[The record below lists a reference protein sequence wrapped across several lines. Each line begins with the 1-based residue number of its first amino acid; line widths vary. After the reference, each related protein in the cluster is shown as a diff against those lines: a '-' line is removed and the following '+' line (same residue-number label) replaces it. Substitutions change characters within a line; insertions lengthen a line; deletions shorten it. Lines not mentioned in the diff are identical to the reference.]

1 MSFPVKGGEDMS
13 KAKTWVVLLT
23 LSLASLQLQSVFA
36 FDNQVSRETLRGL
49 QGVRV
54 MAAPLKWVVEQKGL
68 TTDQLQ
74 QDTELKLRLAGIKV
88 PSEESPELPGR
99 PLLYLN
105 ATILRYGSLERY
117 IFNIKLELNQEVA
130 LVRKPSAKASATT
143 WSVALT
149 GTSHKLSTVRDQ
161 VKELVDTFV
170 NAYLSVNSK

>member
-1 MSFPVKGGEDMS
+1 MRFSVKGGGAMS

-23 LSLASLQLQSVFA
+23 LSLTSLQLQNVFA

-54 MAAPLKWVVEQKGL
+54 MAAPLKWAVEQKGL
-68 TTDQLQ
+68 TADQLQ
-74 QDTELKLRLAGIKV
+74 QDIELKLRLAGIVV

-105 ATILRYGSLERY
+105 ATILRYGALDRY

-130 LVRKPSAKASATT
+130 LVQRPSVKTSATT

-161 VKELVDTFV
+161 VRELVDTFI
-170 NAYLSVNSK
+170 NAYLSVNPK